1 MDGVTT
7 PSGTKGSSLPKSGAG
22 HGEETGWRKTA
33 SAAVY
38 DIWRARS
45 LSGSRL
51 GFTALAATSIARLI
65 RLPIIS
71 GTAASRRPDSAAPRS
86 GTLATS
92 AAVWGQSRS
101 SHPCC
106 CQSAARTTSPFCSAY
121 PVSRR
126 GRSIMYRSTNRH
138 GQWRSGHAAT
148 ASSVQAATAR
158 WPGASMGR
166 PGGRA
171 TPTTTLDENSRP
183 SRREG
188 ARCLLKRLGEKPRR
202 LVDQPLARA
211 AHVHQCRGISLPRQ
225 YSGSLRLV
233 FIVASGQITPG

>member
-1 MDGVTT
+1 MAKKQGGGKLHPLPFTTFGELEALGLKATVYCSRCYEHRPIDPAADHLRDRCFVTT
-7 PSGTKGSSLPKSGAG
+7 RFKCTKVRYTGDVCGCIGSVPIQPTVL
-22 HGEETGWRKTA
+22 
-33 SAAVY
+33 
-38 DIWRARS
+38 
-45 LSGSRL
+45 
-51 GFTALAATSIARLI
+51 
-65 RLPIIS
+65 LPI
-71 GTAASRRPDSAAPRS
+71 GGKD
-86 GTLATS
+86 
-92 AAVWGQSRS
+92 
-101 SHPCC
+101 
-106 CQSAARTTSPFCSAY
+106 TSPFCSAY
-121 PVSRR
+121 PVSLR

-138 GQWRSGHAAT
+138 GQWRSGQAAT
-148 ASSVQAATAR
+148 ALSVQAATAR